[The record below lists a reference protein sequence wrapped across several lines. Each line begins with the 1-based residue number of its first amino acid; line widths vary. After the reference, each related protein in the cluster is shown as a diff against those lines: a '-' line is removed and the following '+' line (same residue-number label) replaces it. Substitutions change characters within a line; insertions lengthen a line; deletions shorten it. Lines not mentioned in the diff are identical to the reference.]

1 MHVIGVLNS
10 KGGCGKSTL
19 TTCLAVRAS
28 QERPTAVVDLDPQGS
43 YVGWYERRGSPENP
57 ILLMGE
63 DRASDAIEALRQTS
77 PYNYVFIDGPT
88 NALGLTEDAIKSA
101 TLVIIPMKCSPFD
114 LEAAR
119 DCIALCQEHKR
130 PFLVVINDK
139 GARDT
144 KLVDQAM
151 ALLASWKAP
160 VAKMVVPH
168 RVSYMNAIATGK
180 TGPEKDKSAAEDID
194 ALWAEV
200 KSAIR
205 KATR

>member
-43 YVGWYERRGSPENP
+43 YVGWYERRGSPDNP

-63 DRASDAIEALRQTS
+63 DRASDAIEALEQTS

-88 NALGLTEDAIKSA
+88 NALALTEDAIKSA
-101 TLVIIPMKCSPFD
+101 TLVIIPMKASPFD
-114 LEAAR
+114 LDAAR
-119 DCIALCQEHKR
+119 DCIALCQEYSR
-130 PFLVVINDK
+130 PFLVVINDV
-139 GARDT
+139 GARDVR
-144 KLVDQAM
+144 LVEQAQDI
-151 ALLASWKAP
+151 LGKWKVP

-168 RVSYMNAIATGK
+168 RVAYMNAVTTGK
-180 TGPEKDKSAAEDID
+180 TGPEKDKKAAEDID
-194 ALWAEV
+194 ALWAEI
-200 KSAIR
+200 KAAIR